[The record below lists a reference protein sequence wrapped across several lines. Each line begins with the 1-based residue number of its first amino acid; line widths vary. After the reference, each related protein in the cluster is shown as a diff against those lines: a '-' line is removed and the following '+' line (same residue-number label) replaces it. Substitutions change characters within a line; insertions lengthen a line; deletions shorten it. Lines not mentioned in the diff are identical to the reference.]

1 MTKQKTVRDENCF
14 SVVMLYNIVKIN
26 YNYIPDKVTHY
37 DMYVHILNIF
47 FHIVFKPRAKK
58 TPNIGSKKTIRD

>member
-26 YNYIPDKVTHY
+26 YNYIHVPDKVTHY
-37 DMYVHILNIF
+37 DMYVHIFILYIF
-47 FHIVFKPRAKK
+47 SHRFQATGKK
-58 TPNIGSKKTIRD
+58 NAQYRL